1 MIDVASDSADPGRS
15 AGILFRGERIVNG
28 PVPAWHLRW
37 NPGDRPMLIRFWR
50 DRRGAT
56 AIEYCLIAGLV
67 SLAVVAGATAVGTKL
82 SADYFGK
89 FGSALS

>member
-1 MIDVASDSADPGRS
+1 
-15 AGILFRGERIVNG
+15 
-28 PVPAWHLRW
+28 
-37 NPGDRPMLIRFWR
+37 MLIRFWR